1 MPASCLAD
9 EKIARQSRY
18 WSGLLRRWH
27 WIKNR
32 TLSLTEIDG
41 YFGLVIL
48 VIAKFAP
55 EVNHT
60 CRFPFLHSM
69 WLASRVTISQCWL
82 VSLKQKK
89 TAKERKWLFV
99 SADVVGAGTRDEP
112 PRTSTWEAREDKGDR
127 EGIPHTHPIPKV
139 IRLELF
145 LELGYS
151 YLARCVDVSWRLRIT
166 KRCAKHVGRKAMKA
180 QRDREHFWI
189 LKRNESA
196 LTWEKGIAGLFDNR
210 EISLTRSC
218 RNLSALIKWEIS
230 PVYRNRSFV

>member
-1 MPASCLAD
+1 MALNQKSNPVLT
-9 EKIARQSRY
+9 RN
-18 WSGLLRRWH
+18 RWIF
-27 WIKNR
+27 WF
-32 TLSLTEIDG
+32 G
-41 YFGLVIL
+41 YFCYREIT
-48 VIAKFAP
+48 P

-99 SADVVGAGTRDEP
+99 SADVSGAGTRDEP
-112 PRTSTWEAREDKGDR
+112 PRTSTREAREDKGDR

-151 YLARCVDVSWRLRIT
+151 YFARCVDVSWRLRIT

-196 LTWEKGIAGLFDNR
+196 LTLEKGIAELFDNR
-210 EISLTRSC
+210 EISLTQSC
-218 RNLSALIKWEIS
+218 LNLSALIKWEIS
-230 PVYRNRSFV
+230 PVYWTRSCV